1 MDGAGVAPREGPR
14 PAERRRETR
23 AGVVAGEHG
32 RMAGIMAKQHYFAR
46 LIPPRPTFPFDM
58 TAEER
63 AVMTEHVKYTHEK
76 FAAGKVLIFG
86 PVMARE
92 GAFGM
97 AVFEVADEAELR
109 EIAENDPSV
118 LAGLN
123 KFEWHPMRLG
133 AAQSSPPE

>member
-1 MDGAGVAPREGPR
+1 MGEPESLQREGPR
-14 PAERRRETR
+14 PAESRRDTR
-23 AGVVAGEHG
+23 AVVAPGDRG

-63 AVMTEHVKYTHEK
+63 AVMMEHVKYTQEK

-86 PVMARE
+86 PVMARD

-97 AVFEVADEAELR
+97 AVFAVADEAELR

-133 AAQSSPPE
+133 AAQGSPPE

>member
-1 MDGAGVAPREGPR
+1 VERESLRERPRS
-14 PAERRRETR
+14 AERRRDTR
-23 AGVVAGEHG
+23 GGVLASGHG

-63 AVMTEHVKYTHEK
+63 AVMMEHVKYTHEK
-76 FAAGKVLIFG
+76 FTAGKVLIFG

-97 AVFEVADEAELR
+97 AVFAVADEAELR
-109 EIAENDPSV
+109 EIVDNDPSV

-123 KFEWHPMRLG
+123 KFEWHPMKVG
-133 AAQSSPPE
+133 AAQGSPPE

>member
-1 MDGAGVAPREGPR
+1 MERESLRERPRS
-14 PAERRRETR
+14 AERRRDTR
-23 AGVVAGEHG
+23 GGKVAGGHG
-32 RMAGIMAKQHYFAR
+32 RMAAIMAKQHYFAR
-46 LIPPRPTFPFDM
+46 LIPPRPTFPFDI

-63 AVMTEHVKYTHEK
+63 AVMMEHVKYTHEK

-86 PVMARE
+86 PVIARE

-109 EIAENDPSV
+109 EIVDNDPSV

-123 KFEWHPMRLG
+123 KFEWHPMKLG
-133 AAQSSPPE
+133 AAQGSPPE

>member
-1 MDGAGVAPREGPR
+1 
-14 PAERRRETR
+14 
-23 AGVVAGEHG
+23 
-32 RMAGIMAKQHYFAR
+32 MAGIMAKQHYFAR

-58 TAEER
+58 TSEER
-63 AVMTEHVKYTHEK
+63 AVMMEHVKYTQEK

-123 KFEWHPMRLG
+123 KFEWHPMKLG
-133 AAQSSPPE
+133 AAQGSPPE

>member
-1 MDGAGVAPREGPR
+1 VERESLRERPRS
-14 PAERRRETR
+14 AERRRDTR
-23 AGVVAGEHG
+23 GGVLASGHG

-63 AVMTEHVKYTHEK
+63 AVMMEHVKYTHEK
-76 FAAGKVLIFG
+76 FTAGKVLIFG

-97 AVFEVADEAELR
+97 AVFAVADEAELR
-109 EIAENDPSV
+109 EIVDNDPSV
-118 LAGLN
+118 LAGVN
-123 KFEWHPMRLG
+123 KFEWHPMKVG
-133 AAQSSPPE
+133 AAQGSPPE

>member
-1 MDGAGVAPREGPR
+1 VERVSLPCEGPR
-14 PAERRRETR
+14 STERRSKMRGGE
-23 AGVVAGEHG
+23 VAGEHG

-58 TAEER
+58 TADER
-63 AVMTEHVKYTHEK
+63 AVMMEHVKYTHEK

-109 EIAENDPSV
+109 EITENDPSV

-123 KFEWHPMRLG
+123 KFEWHPMKLG
-133 AAQSSPPE
+133 AAQGSPPE